1 MRATEHRFDITEQV
15 SKYLSTKRTLRRVL
29 WVLPIAL
36 FALTACHDSKRKVVE
51 QIADYANYATVDWSE
66 LDEMYRPN
74 CADWSE
80 EIEARFCEGFPREIA
95 ASYWHLL
102 QNARTDFHR
111 KSLPLRVGASAD
123 AVERIVETEALF
135 DTVFVRCISQE
146 YYMRLLPDI
155 YNEVMPHALDALVK
169 EL

>member
-1 MRATEHRFDITEQV
+1 MRAIEHRFHITEQA
-15 SKYLSTKRTLRRVL
+15 SKHLSTKRTLRRFL

-51 QIADYANYATVDWSE
+51 QIAGYANYSTINWGE
-66 LDEMYRPN
+66 LSEMYRPY

-80 EIEARFCEGFPREIA
+80 EIEARFCEGFPRDVA

-146 YYMRLLPDI
+146 YYMRLLPDA